1 MDTAVPRIDFCSV
14 FPQSFLRE
22 GAQEHCRMEISGAPF
37 RDPQKS
43 VRIPRRHRNMTVL
56 CRSPFPFSSEA
67 ARGPVIGNQDRGK
80 PAFRESAAWISR
92 RRSLLVRR
100 ANAFPCF
107 PFPEKTRIPAKGPP
121 PERRAFCR
129 NKRGR
134 GRGGGEP
141 PHYQYA
147 PGGMGYTHF
156 GKNFLNGISRDAV
169 RTGSVPGSRGGR
181 RAGSYSARR
190 RGPRLCR

>member
-22 GAQEHCRMEISGAPF
+22 GAQEHCRMEICGAPF
-37 RDPQKS
+37 RAPQKS

-107 PFPEKTRIPAKGPP
+107 PFPEKNSHS
-121 PERRAFCR
+121 C
-129 NKRGR
+129 KRGR

-190 RGPRLCR
+190 RGPRPCR